1 MLIVLKEPIKAFDY
15 DVLAV
20 NLETFNVIVIL
31 NIENRFQLAILKYF
45 DAHHSNQSNIHC
57 ILEAFDTYEQSLDF
71 FQELV
76 DALKAGENIFDL
88 RSRKTPTDAKNK
100 KTQGSGI
107 L

>member
-31 NIENRFQLAILKYF
+31 NIENQFQLAILKYF

-57 ILEAFDTYEQSLDF
+57 ILETFDSYQKCLDF
-71 FQELV
+71 FQELL
-76 DALKAGENIFDL
+76 DALNTGEAIFDL
-88 RSRKTPTDAKNK
+88 RPRKTSTDAKNK
-100 KTQGSGI
+100 KKQGSGI

>member
-1 MLIVLKEPIKAFDY
+1 MLIVLKEPIKTFDY

-76 DALKAGENIFDL
+76 DALKTGEKIFDL
-88 RSRKTPTDAKNK
+88 RPRKTSTDAKNK
-100 KTQGSGI
+100 KEQGSGI